1 MKKNIP
7 YIVFLIA
14 FVAIT
19 VFAKKSLVFL
29 LLMSLLLGIAEWY
42 ESKNNPKKAAPEPAP
57 EPEGI
62 ETAIDKDLVQYGEPD
77 DIIVIDPA
85 RGKGSGIVIA
95 IDNCRYY
102 ALPGFIQE
110 ITNHIA

>member
-29 LLMSLLLGIAEWY
+29 LLMSLLIGIAEWY